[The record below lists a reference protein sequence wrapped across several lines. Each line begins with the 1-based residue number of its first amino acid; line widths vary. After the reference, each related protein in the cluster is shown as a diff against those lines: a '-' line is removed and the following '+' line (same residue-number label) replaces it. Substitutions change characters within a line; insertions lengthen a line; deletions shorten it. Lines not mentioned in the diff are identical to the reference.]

1 MGVST
6 GLSMDHPD
14 EPFFPRSYFAF
25 ASPGV
30 PQKEQRV
37 RYTYTGLELPS
48 PFGGRSPLCSKR
60 EAPFEKGGPHY
71 VASPMP
77 GFSPGVGRVGMS
89 PFAEFAA
96 GLPTLC
102 TPGLVKDGV
111 VASPIMRE
119 VMLHAYSEES
129 PMHQCRSHPNPK
141 KLFHSSTPGES
152 FGMREAP
159 QSEDA
164 DESMH
169 YDPFGEGPAKPVSRP
184 GTDLQGRPVDTSFD
198 TRPSGNRRGS
208 AADGAPPRDHKPCS
222 CKKSRCLKK
231 YCECF
236 AAGKFCEGCY
246 CTGCQNTL
254 NHKPDASDVPDNH
267 DVQKHDAV
275 NTPVVPAAALP
286 SPVEREGSPS
296 MFAKGCHCKKSRCQ
310 KKYCECFQ
318 MNVLCST
325 KCECREC
332 MNRSWDQR
340 SPSARER
347 GVQPRKRPR
356 GGRPAMVKDV
366 NHAVVE
372 PMVMPMMSALHQM
385 DPMASAQLQ
394 PYAHMQQVTTGLASL
409 EKTGNSQSPGL
420 LDTSIHSDLD
430 MTFVGA
436 FGEALTTDTPARS
449 EPMLFH
455 HLQSQPVVN
464 DSRLQDMSAS
474 HMLHQTV

>member
-37 RYTYTGLELPS
+37 RYTYTGVELPS

-129 PMHQCRSHPNPK
+129 PMHQYRSHPNPK

-296 MFAKGCHCKKSRCQ
+296 MFAKGCRCKKSRCQ

-332 MNRSWDQR
+332 KNRTWDDR
-340 SPSARER
+340 SPTARER
-347 GVQPRKRPR
+347 GIQPKKRPR
-356 GGRPAMVKDV
+356 GGRPAIMKDLGAGAM
-366 NHAVVE
+366 NTSFEQLDRSVE
-372 PMVMPMMSALHQM
+372 ISQSSQ
-385 DPMASAQLQ
+385 D
-394 PYAHMQQVTTGLASL
+394 
-409 EKTGNSQSPGL
+409 EKIGSQSPGL
-420 LDTSIHSDLD
+420 DTSTHSELD
-430 MTFVGA
+430 VTFVGA
-436 FGEALTTDTPARS
+436 FGEALPTDTPRAQAGGRDANLMFANPVGECGR
-449 EPMLFH
+449 EPAFPLCDISKAM
-455 HLQSQPVVN
+455 VN
-464 DSRLQDMSAS
+464 R
-474 HMLHQTV
+474 